1 MPKCLLFIGFSFI
14 NTINATNCINLN
26 IHHILFK
33 TNSTPGFLITVNV
46 SHGSEIFMK
55 RSEIFMKCSVVT
67 GSITINFAGVSF
79 CFLFTSNCHSFLQAR
94 ADISLLLPPL
104 HHPFL
109 STHRSSSLPTPATPL
124 PAFLPLALQK
134 ESTTWSNS
142 PANCLGCSYLKCR
155 QGSGLTLH
163 LQPAEISIVIVVSK
177 QHKLGCMELVGN
189 TATDLLRWAGGI

>member
-1 MPKCLLFIGFSFI
+1 
-14 NTINATNCINLN
+14 
-26 IHHILFK
+26 
-33 TNSTPGFLITVNV
+33 
-46 SHGSEIFMK
+46 MK

-124 PAFLPLALQK
+124 PAFLPLALRK
-134 ESTTWSNS
+134 ESTTWSSS

-177 QHKLGCMELVGN
+177 QHKLGYMELVGN
-189 TATDLLRWAGGI
+189 TATDLLQWAGGV